1 MAKIKYTKTE
11 QKNQQDALKQFQR
24 FLPTLQLKK
33 QQLQLEVRQSL
44 ERVSENRTRMQELSG
59 RLSSLFR
66 FFGDRQEAEFITSMV
81 EVKEIVAGTANIAGI
96 TIPVFEK
103 LEFVPK
109 SYDLLNTPWHID
121 ECVEALKSMLALRAA
136 GKILEEQYA
145 LLLAELVTTTQRV
158 NLFEKV
164 QIPGYQE
171 AVRKIK
177 RFMEDEEN
185 LSKSSQKI
193 LKSLQEARARKEAET
208 AV

>member
-136 GKILEEQYA
+136 GKILEEHYA

-158 NLFEKV
+158 NLFEKIK
-164 QIPGYQE
+164 IPECKENIRRIRIYMSDQE
-171 AVRKIK
+171 TSAVARSKIAK
-177 RFMEDEEN
+177 KKGE
-185 LSKSSQKI
+185 L
-193 LKSLQEARARKEAET
+193 AG
-208 AV
+208 